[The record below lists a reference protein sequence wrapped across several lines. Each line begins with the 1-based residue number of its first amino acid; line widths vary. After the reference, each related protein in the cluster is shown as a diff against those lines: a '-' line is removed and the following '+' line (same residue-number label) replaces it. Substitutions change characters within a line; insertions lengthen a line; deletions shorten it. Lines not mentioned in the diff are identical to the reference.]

1 MKIKGEDF
9 VKFLL
14 IPEKMCVILDWK
26 GLTMKQNVDQNKRTK
41 HVSITVT
48 ESTME
53 RLVEIQGVYRSS
65 MSQTL
70 RNMIDDVWEL
80 VIKKG
85 RPVLLVGEGGKV
97 NGAE

>member
-1 MKIKGEDF
+1 MEQSEHTKHYS
-9 VKFLL
+9 
-14 IPEKMCVILDWK
+14 
-26 GLTMKQNVDQNKRTK
+26 K

-48 ESTME
+48 ERTME

-85 RPVLLVGEGGKV
+85 RPILLVGEGGNV
-97 NGAE
+97 DGAE